1 MAHRIISPTRTI
13 RSGCSDT
20 DSTTS
25 ARYTITEEDA
35 IPFSLDI
42 DLEEGGELT
51 APYQEQGLELSLQQL
66 NLDAQ
71 LDLIQYQE
79 EEEIVF
85 ESRRVT
91 DENDEDE
98 GDELSLIPF
107 VTITRGTGEVEETS
121 WLVNKLARLEETQ
134 DEHDGNDGWILGP
147 QSSYINY
154 SLLGYDLQEELKTDD
169 QSSDLEERPSSQSE
183 SSSESESSISFNIS
197 SIERLGGGSEEANG
211 ERRIRLK

>member
-13 RSGCSDT
+13 RSGCSDA

-25 ARYTITEEDA
+25 VRYSITEDDA

-71 LDLIQYQE
+71 LDIIQYQE

-91 DENDEDE
+91 NENDENDE
-98 GDELSLIPF
+98 GDELGLIPF
-107 VTITRGTGEVEETS
+107 VTTTRGTGEVEETL

-154 SLLGYDLQEELKTDD
+154 SLLGYEQQEESKTDD
-169 QSSDLEERPSSQSE
+169 QSSDLDEK
-183 SSSESESSISFNIS
+183 
-197 SIERLGGGSEEANG
+197 
-211 ERRIRLK
+211 RIFTK